1 MMKTLHLSAMT
12 TACLGSLG
20 LLAACASPL
29 AQWEAQQG
37 DSVRAFRAAQ
47 LLDPQAGAR
56 HGDRLVAQDGK
67 AAVETADRY
76 VNSYREP
83 PPQNI
88 FVVGPAVTGGTA
100 K

>member
-1 MMKTLHLSAMT
+1 MMKALHLS
-12 TACLGSLG
+12 TALTAPLGALCLLT
-20 LLAACASPL
+20 ACASPL

-37 DSVRAFRAAQ
+37 DSLRAFRAAQ
-47 LLDPQAGAR
+47 LLDPQAAAR
-56 HGDRLVAQDGK
+56 HGDKLTAQDGK
-67 AAVETADRY
+67 AAIETADRY

-88 FVVGPAVTGGTA
+88 FVVGPAVTGG